1 MSDAVVVHVPG
12 DKSWSIR
19 ALLLTLVAEGPCVVR
34 GVPRAR
40 ITDATLQALRAL
52 GAEVDVDGAADAP
65 VDVTVD
71 VDAAAVANGASA
83 TSHTHQSSLTIRV
96 TPPRR
101 LNADVVVDCG
111 GSATLA
117 RLLCGL
123 LAGRGVAATIVGS
136 PMLSR
141 RPMRRVAD
149 PLAQWWGREVLAT
162 TEGRLPAHV
171 RPGPPPPDDVTLH
184 PGDSAQVRSAM
195 LLAALATQRPITL
208 WSKRPGR
215 RHTEQLLRRLGSV
228 VVEDDVGP
236 HGRCRRTHLQPA
248 PITAFDLTVPAD
260 PSAAAF
266 VQVLAA
272 RGPRRV
278 SIPGLIVDVER
289 AGLLEVFRRAGVG
302 VWLDH
307 VNERDGLCTATVT
320 VGPGHGT
327 TPLPL
332 HVEPELV
339 PDLIDEVPVLAAWC
353 AGASTPSTLG
363 GLAEL
368 RVKESDRLA
377 RIIELLGAF
386 GISTQLD
393 GDTLQVIPHAPQPPS
408 CVIITDHDHRIGMT
422 AHVLARL
429 GRAPKD
435 ALPFALD
442 DDACIDESWPGF
454 AHALSVAH
462 RAIWQR

>member
-1 MSDAVVVHVPG
+1 MSDAVVVQVPG

-19 ALLLTLVAEGPCVVR
+19 ALLLALLAEGPCVVR

-40 ITDATLQALRAL
+40 ITDATLQALRVL
-52 GAEVDVDGAADAP
+52 GALVEVDGSDD
-65 VDVTVD
+65 
-71 VDAAAVANGASA
+71 ASA
-83 TSHTHQSSLTIRV
+83 GALAPSGSSSRETSPAAGLVVRI
-96 TPPRR
+96 TPPRQFR
-101 LNADVVVDCG
+101 DDVVIDCG

-162 TEGRLPAHV
+162 TEGRLPV
-171 RPGPPPPDDVTLH
+171 RVLPGPPPPSHDVTLH
-184 PGDSAQVRSAM
+184 PGDSAQVRSAV
-195 LLAALATQRPITL
+195 LIAALATQRPVTL
-208 WSKRPGR
+208 WSERPGR

-236 HGRCRRTHLQPA
+236 LGRCRRTHLQPA
-248 PITAFDLTVPAD
+248 PVTAFDVTVPAD
-260 PSAAAF
+260 PSAAAC

-289 AGLLEVFRRAGVG
+289 AGLLEVFRRAGVR
-302 VWLDH
+302 VELDD
-307 VNERDGLCTATVT
+307 VIERDGLCTATVT
-320 VGPGHGT
+320 VGPGYGSAASP
-327 TPLPL
+327 PLR
-332 HVEPELV
+332 VEAELV
-339 PDLIDEVPVLAAWC
+339 PDLIDEVPALAAWC
-353 AGASTPSTLG
+353 AGASTPSTLC

-377 RIIELLGAF
+377 RIAQLLGAF
-386 GISTQLD
+386 GIPTHVD
-393 GDTLQVIPHAPQPPS
+393 DDTLQVLPRAPQPPTG
-408 CVIITDHDHRIGMT
+408 VVVTDHDHRIGMA

-435 ALPFALD
+435 ALSFALD
-442 DDACIDESWPGF
+442 DDDCIDESWPGF
-454 AHALSVAH
+454 VSALSLVH

>member
-1 MSDAVVVHVPG
+1 MSDAVVVQVPG

-19 ALLLTLVAEGPCVVR
+19 ALLLALLAEGPCVVR

-40 ITDATLQALRAL
+40 ITDATLQALRVL
-52 GAEVDVDGAADAP
+52 GALVDVDGSD
-65 VDVTVD
+65 D
-71 VDAAAVANGASA
+71 ASA
-83 TSHTHQSSLTIRV
+83 GALAAGGSSSRETSPAAGLVVRI
-96 TPPRR
+96 TPPPQLRD
-101 LNADVVVDCG
+101 DVVVDCG

-162 TEGRLPAHV
+162 TGGRLPV
-171 RPGPPPPDDVTLH
+171 RVQPGPPPPHDDVTLH

-195 LLAALATQRPITL
+195 LLAALATKRPVTL
-208 WSKRPGR
+208 WSERPGR

-236 HGRCRRTHLQPA
+236 LGRCRRTHLQPA

-260 PSAAAF
+260 PSAAAC

-377 RIIELLGAF
+377 RIVELLGAF